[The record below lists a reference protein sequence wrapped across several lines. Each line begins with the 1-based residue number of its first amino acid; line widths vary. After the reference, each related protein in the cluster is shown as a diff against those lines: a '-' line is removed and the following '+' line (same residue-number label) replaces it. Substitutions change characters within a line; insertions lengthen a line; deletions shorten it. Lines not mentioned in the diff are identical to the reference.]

1 MKGKYFLSLAQCDME
16 LHIYHEKMQRLY
28 FYEHNIMDDSSGN

>member
-16 LHIYHEKMQRLY
+16 LHIFHEKNAEVILLCA
-28 FYEHNIMDDSSGN
+28 